1 MDLSGGN
8 IIELTN
14 GDIEN
19 NLNETSKKQISES
32 SNEEDTII
40 DNSPPENKLE
50 TEINEFYTNEN
61 YLQIETQNEDISISP
76 DILPRV
82 GNSHF
87 FQEKKKHRPSRSIYK
102 NIFSN
107 NSDTDEE
114 ELLFNQ
120 TMDGLE
126 NLKSRQ
132 LNKKISRHDFANS
145 DDGSCRDFGNNGNN
159 GNNGNKKMD
168 ETRLRGILS
177 AIEWEPKEICE
188 VKQFVDENFATDMVT
203 LTSNHLDIIA
213 SYLNT
218 QKIIYLESSYITSL
232 RLNMLMVPTII
243 ISAAASVLSGAD
255 DRIRESSL
263 IISCI
268 TAFNA
273 FLLAIINY
281 LKLDAQSEAHKISS
295 HQYDKLH
302 GHIMFLSGK
311 TLLFSEASFSYHTF
325 QDKLKKKQLEARTKV
340 MKNLEALRTKKKTA
354 YKNDKENLLRD
365 LNETIIKDDPQY
377 ELKYEGVRQKI
388 HNLKIEFNLTLE
400 KATDFANQ
408 KVDIITN
415 EEKVNLSQEENIMQ
429 EKLMAEIREEI
440 STVQDKI
447 KDIKETN
454 QFEVPRII
462 RYRFPNSYGTNV
474 FTIIKAVDE
483 FKISLTNKL
492 WIIKNNVR
500 YSKACIQTCN
510 ELLDNINIDNVKAD
524 EIPIINELN
533 RLIGY
538 KRENN
543 KKKKKIYE
551 TMISLSSAY
560 AEIDKMFSY
569 EIEKA
574 ENKRRYFIT
583 ENLCFYLPCI
593 KNCIESIWNIC
604 LIKSFAEQKRYFGLI
619 HNIMWSRDESLSL
632 REIFDI
638 DKIIINGESVE
649 Y

>member
-1 MDLSGGN
+1 MDLSG
-8 IIELTN
+8 

-19 NLNETSKKQISES
+19 NLNDAYREQISES
-32 SNEEDTII
+32 SNDEYINILEKM
-40 DNSPPENKLE
+40 PEENKNELE
-50 TEINEFYTNEN
+50 DEMDYLYNND
-61 YLQIETQNEDISISP
+61 LQIETQNIDLTPSPNISTGHMT
-76 DILPRV
+76 
-82 GNSHF
+82 GNARF
-87 FQEKKKHRPSRSIYK
+87 FPTRKSF
-102 NIFSN
+102 NAVFN

-114 ELLFNQ
+114 EILFNQ
-120 TMDGLE
+120 TMDGLD
-126 NLKSRQ
+126 NLKNRKMH
-132 LNKKISRHDFANS
+132 KKISSHDFANS
-145 DDGSCRDFGNNGNN
+145 DDGSCRDFGNY
-159 GNNGNKKMD
+159 GNKLIDKI
-168 ETRLRGILS
+168 RLKGILS
-177 AIEWEPKEICE
+177 AVEWEPKEISE
-188 VKQFVDENFATDMVT
+188 VKQFVDENFTTDMVT

-218 QKIIYLESSYITSL
+218 QKIIYLESSYITSK
-232 RLNMLMVPTII
+232 RLNMIMIPTII

-255 DRIRESSL
+255 NKIGESSL

-268 TAFNA
+268 TALNA
-273 FLLAIINY
+273 FLLAVLNY

-340 MKNLEALRTKKKTA
+340 MKDLEALRTKKKNA
-354 YKNDKENLLRD
+354 YKIEKEKL
-365 LNETIIKDDPQY
+365 IIKSNQPIIKNDQKD
-377 ELKYEGVRQKI
+377 ELKYEGVRKKI
-388 HNLKIEFNLTLE
+388 HDLKMELNLTLD

-429 EKLMAEIREEI
+429 ENLMKEIREEI

-454 QFEVPRII
+454 QFEVPRLI

-492 WIIKNNVR
+492 WIIKNNIR
-500 YSKACIQTCN
+500 YSKACIKTCN
-510 ELLDNINIDNVKAD
+510 DLLNTINIDIMPENNEV
-524 EIPIINELN
+524 ILTELN

-538 KRENN
+538 KKENN

-574 ENKRRYFIT
+574 ENKRRYFIS
-583 ENLCFYLPCI
+583 ENLCFYCPCI
-593 KNCIESIWNIC
+593 KNCIESIWNMC
-604 LIKSFAEQKRYFGLI
+604 LFKLKSEHKRDFGLI
-619 HNIMWSRDESLSL
+619 HKIMWSKNQGLSL
-632 REIFDI
+632 NEIFDI
-638 DKIIINGESVE
+638 DKIMINGESVE